1 MYRRRGKRKQKKEDK
16 RKEVKKELML
26 LFKGSELKTDVAI

>member
-26 LFKGSELKTDVAI
+26 LLKGSELKTDVAI